1 MPAPEDLAC
10 VNGWRAI
17 RIEIR
22 TDYDKRLA
30 GKDGKVRE
38 KSVDKGGR
46 MW

>member
-1 MPAPEDLAC
+1 MAAYGDLTC
-10 VNGWRAI
+10 VNGWRVM